1 MIAFNFRAQDIVY
14 NKSDLEKKEKMID
27 IWKNISVDLYM
38 IITNDKDIPIKDILK
53 IKEYFFMKFQH

>member
-27 IWKNISVDLYM
+27 IWTNISV
-38 IITNDKDIPIKDILK
+38 
-53 IKEYFFMKFQH
+53 